1 MAELKAR
8 AHIFVYGESFALTIW
23 NSLVP
28 AASHR
33 IHNHPFQWVSVQPQ
47 PETKQHAVIV
57 KTIVASVVVVATNVV
72 GNYALSRG
80 MHQVGEIESWSPMP
94 YIHAFAHPWVAVG
107 VVFML
112 AWLVSRLALL
122 SWADLS
128 YVVPVTSF
136 SYVLSALAAQAYLG
150 EHVKPLRWAGIAVIT
165 LGVALV
171 ALTYPETPEL
181 YHEAPADDEPGR
193 RA

>member
-1 MAELKAR
+1 MR
-8 AHIFVYGESFALTIW
+8 
-23 NSLVP
+23 
-28 AASHR
+28 
-33 IHNHPFQWVSVQPQ
+33 QQ
-47 PETKQHAVIV
+47 PEQKKHEVIV

-80 MHQVGEIESWSPMP
+80 MHEVGVLESWSPMA
-94 YIHAFAHPWVAVG
+94 YIRTFVHPWVAVG
-107 VVFML
+107 VVFMV
-112 AWLVSRLALL
+112 AWVASRLALL

-136 SYVLSALAAQAYLG
+136 SYVLSALVAEVWLG
-150 EHVKPLRWAGIAVIT
+150 EHVKPLRWAGIVVIT

-181 YHEAPADDEPGR
+181 YHKAPLEDEAEVR
-193 RA
+193 E

>member
-1 MAELKAR
+1 MGKILE
-8 AHIFVYGESFALTIW
+8 
-23 NSLVP
+23 P
-28 AASHR
+28 
-33 IHNHPFQWVSVQPQ
+33 VSAPTQ

-57 KTIVASVVVVATNVV
+57 KTVLASVVVVSTNVA

-80 MHQVGEIESWSPMP
+80 MHQVGELLSWSPMA
-94 YIHAFAHPWVAVG
+94 YIHTFTHPWVAIG

-112 AWLVSRLALL
+112 AWLASRLALL

-136 SYVLSALAAQAYLG
+136 SYVLSALVAELYLG
-150 EHVKPLRWAGIAVIT
+150 EHVGMLRWAGIAVIT

-181 YHEAPADDEPGR
+181 YHEAPLEDEPGR
-193 RA
+193 EA

>member
-1 MAELKAR
+1 MQK
-8 AHIFVYGESFALTIW
+8 
-23 NSLVP
+23 
-28 AASHR
+28 
-33 IHNHPFQWVSVQPQ
+33 Q

-57 KTIVASVVVVATNVV
+57 KTVVASVVVVATNVI

-80 MHQVGEIESWSPMP
+80 MHQVGEVLSWSPMA
-94 YIHAFAHPWVAVG
+94 YIRTFTHPWVAVG

-112 AWLVSRLALL
+112 AWLASRLALL

-136 SYVLSALAAQAYLG
+136 SYVLSAMVAQAYLG
-150 EHVKPLRWAGIAVIT
+150 EHVSGLRWAGIAVIT

-171 ALTYPETPEL
+171 AITYPETPEL
-181 YHEAPADDEPGR
+181 YHEAPLEDDLR
-193 RA
+193 REA